1 MTDESES
8 IAGRMLGVKVAGP
21 AVAVDMTGM
30 VCSGGGSLIVLKM
43 IVTGMT
49 EAVMLIITA
58 LFCRV
63 MFRYGNKPIEEGQNI
78 VFKFGTVR
86 PQPWSK
92 WQSRYY
98 HWRLGVSW
106 MGNFIFFAVGL
117 WYMSAIALCYGRA
130 ATDTML
136 EGWLTS
142 TCISWFIMEPGF
154 ILIIIFLP
162 CLCNNHY
169 VDTCN
174 TRLNDI
180 GCDISMF
187 IG

>member
-1 MTDESES
+1 
-8 IAGRMLGVKVAGP
+8 
-21 AVAVDMTGM
+21 
-30 VCSGGGSLIVLKM
+30 
-43 IVTGMT
+43 
-49 EAVMLIITA
+49 MLIITA
-58 LFCRV
+58 LFCRI

-86 PQPWSK
+86 PRPWSK

-130 ATDTML
+130 QTDLML

-142 TCISWFIMEPGF
+142 TCISWSVMKPSNPITRTPTLTLTLTLNLIPTVTLTLTLTLARFIMEPGF
-154 ILIIIFLP
+154 IIVLITLP
-162 CLCNNHY
+162 CLCQNQY
-169 VDTCN
+169 IDTLN
-174 TRLNDI
+174 DRLNDI

-187 IG
+187 LG